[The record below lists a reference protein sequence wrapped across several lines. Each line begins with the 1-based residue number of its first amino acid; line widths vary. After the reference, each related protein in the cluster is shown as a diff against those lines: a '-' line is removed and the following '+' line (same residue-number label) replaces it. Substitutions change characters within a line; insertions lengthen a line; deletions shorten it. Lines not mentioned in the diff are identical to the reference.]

1 MAMPNRIQT
10 LTYALGLSLLVLIG
24 TVNNFT
30 VVAQAGCKDYAEP
43 GVTWIDC
50 RKRNLIMSESN
61 LQKSN
66 LSGTDLSSTDIRN
79 SNFSNANLNKTNL
92 MRATMAGSTAV
103 GANFESVQSYRTSF
117 KNSDFT
123 NASFA
128 KAELQRADF
137 SGSNL
142 SMVSFFKADLGRAN
156 FDNAILKDNNFER
169 ANLSRVD
176 FSKAKMSGEFN
187 VANAFLLQTNIEDR
201 DMSKT
206 IGLVQ
211 WQVDMACGNDKT
223 ILPKG
228 LVRPDSWPCNPDPDE

>member
-1 MAMPNRIQT
+1 MAMQFKFQLIIC
-10 LTYALGLSLLVLIG
+10 ALGLSLFVLFG
-24 TVNNFT
+24 TVSNFT

-43 GVTWIDC
+43 GVNWVDC
-50 RKRNLIMSESN
+50 RKRNLIMSGSN
-61 LQKSN
+61 LQKSD
-66 LSGTDLSSTDIRN
+66 LSGADLSSTDLRN

-103 GANFESVQSYRTSF
+103 GANFEHVQSYRTSF

-128 KAELQRADF
+128 KAELGRADF

-142 SMVSFFKADLGRAN
+142 SMTSFFKADLGRAN
-156 FDNAILKDNNFER
+156 FDNAILKDNNFAR

-176 FSKAKMSGEFN
+176 FSKARLSGTFN
-187 VANAFLLQTNIEDR
+187 VENAFLLQTNIEDR
-201 DMSKT
+201 DMTKT

-211 WQVDMACGNDKT
+211 WQVDMACGNDNT
-223 ILPKG
+223 ILPEG
-228 LVRPDSWPCNPDPDE
+228 LTKPDSWPCIPDSDE